1 MEKGESL
8 PPNPLPSLCPLPHS
22 LVIPLLV
29 LSGCPRGS
37 LCHRVLSV
45 IHTLISKAFQPAHS
59 CPGGSSKGA
68 AKARQE
74 TWWRAG
80 RQASPVF
87 RLVSMRLAARRTF
100 CASSREPLTTVCA
113 YPGATGSH
121 SALEKVSWEKR
132 MSSIF
137 LFCGCVPEMHHGEVS
152 E

>member
-1 MEKGESL
+1 ML
-8 PPNPLPSLCPLPHS
+8 PPNPLSSLCPLPRC

-74 TWWRAG
+74 TWWRAE

-100 CASSREPLTTVCA
+100 CASSPGTTDYYVRLSRCNRKA
-113 YPGATGSH
+113 QCFGKSLLGKKNVQHFSVLWLCSRNAPRG
-121 SALEKVSWEKR
+121 
-132 MSSIF
+132 
-137 LFCGCVPEMHHGEVS
+137 GE
-152 E
+152 